1 MPFVEGAAFGM
12 TYGTAYH
19 ALVQRA
25 NLKDG
30 ETLLVLGAA
39 GGVGLAAVEI
49 GKALGAR
56 VIAAASSR
64 AKLELTREHG
74 ADESIDYL
82 VEDLKVAAK
91 ELTGGRGVDVVFDPV
106 GDRFAEP
113 ALRSVGWGGR
123 YLLVGFAAGVIP
135 HLPLNLVLLKNAAI
149 VGVFW
154 GAWADRDPATNQSN
168 MRALLDLYT
177 QGKIR
182 PHVSKSFPLEEGAAA
197 IRWLLDRKALGKI
210 VLTA

>member
-1 MPFVEGAAFGM
+1 
-12 TYGTAYH
+12 
-19 ALVQRA
+19 
-25 NLKDG
+25 LKDG

-64 AKLELTREHG
+64 AKLELAREHG

-91 ELTGGRGVDVVFDPV
+91 DLTGGRGVDVVFDPV

-113 ALRSVGWGGR
+113 ALRSIGWGGR
-123 YLLVGFAAGVIP
+123 YLVVGFAAGVIP

-168 MRALLDLYT
+168 MRALLDLYA

>member
-1 MPFVEGAAFGM
+1 M
-12 TYGTAYH
+12 
-19 ALVQRA
+19 
-25 NLKDG
+25 
-30 ETLLVLGAA
+30 
-39 GGVGLAAVEI
+39 
-49 GKALGAR
+49 
-56 VIAAASSR
+56 
-64 AKLELTREHG
+64 
-74 ADESIDYL
+74 
-82 VEDLKVAAK
+82 
-91 ELTGGRGVDVVFDPV
+91 
-106 GDRFAEP
+106 
-113 ALRSVGWGGR
+113 
-123 YLLVGFAAGVIP
+123 VGFAAGVIP

-168 MRALLDLYT
+168 MRALLDLYA